1 MEVRT
6 GRARLAWLSVP
17 GSLTRGVHLAFAAL
31 VATSAARYLTHHG
44 LDGRWWLVIVLV
56 AVVAAAYAALVV
68 LARRPRPTARRVVLG
83 VLLLAWGVLV
93 LVAPSFAWSAI
104 PLFFV
109 CRTLVPAP
117 AAHVLVGAVAV
128 VTGVA
133 LFGLS
138 GRSDWAAAVAPLV
151 VAVLLSLA
159 YDAIVRQAGERVRLQ
174 REVAVLAERERMA
187 REIHDTVAQSLSSAV
202 LRLEAADQRWDA
214 EPGAARDDAR
224 QAAVAVRAS
233 LGQTRDL
240 VHDLVDPSPAAGGVA
255 PADLGAAIR
264 TAARRHVP
272 AAELTVV
279 GDPVPV
285 GAETAHALAR
295 IAQSAVANVH
305 RHAGPARL
313 GLTLTYL
320 PEAVAL
326 DVFDDGRGFDVAGV
340 ASRAVGPDGGF
351 GLRAMR
357 QRVEQL
363 GGTITVESGP
373 GEGTVVGV
381 QLPVP
386 GTTSPPRHG
395 TKEDA

>member
-1 MEVRT
+1 M
-6 GRARLAWLSVP
+6 P

-31 VATSAARYLTHHG
+31 VATSAARYLTNHG
-44 LDGRWWLVIVLV
+44 PGGRWWLVVALV
-56 AVVAAAYAALVV
+56 VVVAAAYAALVL
-68 LARRPRPTARRVVLG
+68 LARRPGSTARSVLLDVLLG
-83 VLLLAWGVLV
+83 VLLVAWGALV

-109 CRTLVPAP
+109 CRTLVPVP
-117 AAHVLVGAVAV
+117 AAHVLVAAVAV

-133 LFGLS
+133 LFDLS

-214 EPGAARDDAR
+214 DPDAARDDAR

-255 PADLGAAIR
+255 PADVEAAIR

-272 AAELTVV
+272 DAELTVV

-313 GLTLTYL
+313 GLTVTYL
-320 PEAVAL
+320 PDAVAL
-326 DVFDDGRGFDVAGV
+326 DVFDDGRGFDVDEVAARTAG
-340 ASRAVGPDGGF
+340 AGAPGRQGGF

-381 QLPVP
+381 QLPLAAGPTATV
-386 GTTSPPRHG
+386 R
-395 TKEDA
+395 EDQESA

>member
-1 MEVRT
+1 M
-6 GRARLAWLSVP
+6 P

-31 VATSAARYLTHHG
+31 VATSAVRYLTNHG
-44 LDGRWWLVIVLV
+44 LDGRWWLVV
-56 AVVAAAYAALVV
+56 ALLLGVVAAYAGLV
-68 LARRPRPTARRVVLG
+68 LLTRRPAPEGAGPGAVAGTVLG
-83 VLLLAWGVLV
+83 VLLVAWAALV
-93 LVAPSFAWSAI
+93 LVAPSFAWSAV

-109 CRTLVPAP
+109 CRSLVPVP
-117 AAHVLVGAVAV
+117 TAHVLVGAVAV

-133 LFGLS
+133 LFDLS

-174 REVAVLAERERMA
+174 REVAVLAERERVA

-202 LRLEAADQRWDA
+202 LRLEAADQRWDVD
-214 EPGAARDDAR
+214 PDAARDDAR

-233 LGQTRDL
+233 LGQTREL
-240 VHDLVDPSPAAGGVA
+240 VHDLVDPSPATGGVA
-255 PADLGAAIR
+255 PADVEAAIR
-264 TAARRHVP
+264 AAARRHVP
-272 AAELTVV
+272 DAALTVV

-285 GAETAHALAR
+285 GPEVAHALAR
-295 IAQSAVANVH
+295 IAQSAVTNVH

-320 PEAVAL
+320 PDAVAL
-326 DVFDDGRGFDVAGV
+326 DVFDDGRGFDVDAV
-340 ASRAVGPDGGF
+340 ASRAAGPAGGF

-363 GGTITVESGP
+363 GGTITVESAP
-373 GEGTVVGV
+373 GDGTVVGV
-381 QLPVP
+381 QLPAP
-386 GTTSPPRHG
+386 RPTSAGPATEP
-395 TKEDA
+395 TSQEDA

>member
-1 MEVRT
+1 M
-6 GRARLAWLSVP
+6 
-17 GSLTRGVHLAFAAL
+17 HLAFAAL
-31 VATSAARYLTHHG
+31 VATSAARYLTNHG
-44 LDGRWWLVIVLV
+44 PGGRWWLVVVLV
-56 AVVAAAYAALVV
+56 AVVAAAYAVLAV
-68 LARRPRPTARRVVLG
+68 LARRPLPTARRLAVDAVLG
-83 VLLLAWGVLV
+83 VLLLAWGALV

-109 CRTLVPAP
+109 CRTLVPVP

-133 LFGLS
+133 LFDLS

-174 REVAVLAERERMA
+174 REVAVLAERERVA

-214 EPGAARDDAR
+214 DPAAAREDAR

-255 PADLGAAIR
+255 PADVEAAIR

-272 AAELTVV
+272 DAELTVV
-279 GDPVPV
+279 GEPVPV

-320 PEAVAL
+320 PDAVAL
-326 DVFDDGRGFDVAGV
+326 DVFDDGRGFDVHEI
-340 ASRAVGPDGGF
+340 ASRAVGPEGGF

-363 GGTITVESGP
+363 GGTITVESAP

-381 QLPVP
+381 QLPVTAGSAATVP
-386 GTTSPPRHG
+386 EDQ
-395 TKEDA
+395 EDA

>member
-1 MEVRT
+1 MLV
-6 GRARLAWLSVP
+6 VP

-31 VATSAARYLTHHG
+31 VATSAARYLTNHG
-44 LDGRWWLVIVLV
+44 LDGRWWLVLVLV

-68 LARRPRPTARRVVLG
+68 LARQTGPTARRVAVDAVLG
-83 VLLLAWGVLV
+83 VLLLAWGALV

-109 CRTLVPAP
+109 CRTLVPVP

-174 REVAVLAERERMA
+174 REVAVLAERERVA

-214 EPGAARDDAR
+214 DPDAARDDAR

-255 PADLGAAIR
+255 PADVEAAIR

-272 AAELTVV
+272 DAELTVV
-279 GDPVPV
+279 GDPVRV

-295 IAQSAVANVH
+295 IAQSAVANVD

-320 PEAVAL
+320 PDAVAL
-326 DVFDDGRGFDVAGV
+326 DVFDDGRGFDVDEVAARTAGPG
-340 ASRAVGPDGGF
+340 APGRQGGF

-363 GGTITVESGP
+363 GGTITVESSP

-381 QLPVP
+381 QLPVAADP
-386 GTTSPPRHG
+386 GTTGPDDQ
-395 TKEDA
+395 EDA

>member
-1 MEVRT
+1 
-6 GRARLAWLSVP
+6 
-17 GSLTRGVHLAFAAL
+17 VHLAFAAL
-31 VATSAARYLTHHG
+31 VATSAARYLTNHG
-44 LDGRWWLVIVLV
+44 LDGRWWLVVVLV
-56 AVVAAAYAALVV
+56 AVVGAAYAVLAV
-68 LARRPRPTARRVVLG
+68 LARRPLPTARRLAVDTVLG
-83 VLLLAWGVLV
+83 VLLLAWGALV

-109 CRTLVPAP
+109 CRTLVPVP

-133 LFGLS
+133 LFDLS

-151 VAVLLSLA
+151 VSVLLSLA

-174 REVAVLAERERMA
+174 REVAVLAERERVA

-214 EPGAARDDAR
+214 DPAAARDDAR

-255 PADLGAAIR
+255 PADVEAAIR

-272 AAELTVV
+272 DATLTVV
-279 GDPVPV
+279 GEPVPV

-320 PEAVAL
+320 PDAVAL
-326 DVFDDGRGFDVAGV
+326 DVFDDGRGFDVDEV
-340 ASRAVGPDGGF
+340 ASRAVGPEGGF

-363 GGTITVESGP
+363 GGTITVESAP

-381 QLPVP
+381 QLPVTAGP
-386 GTTSPPRHG
+386 AATVPEDQ
-395 TKEDA
+395 EDA

>member
-1 MEVRT
+1 
-6 GRARLAWLSVP
+6 VP

-31 VATSAARYLTHHG
+31 VATSAARYLTNHG
-44 LDGRWWLVIVLV
+44 LDGRWWLVVALLV
-56 AVVAAAYAALVV
+56 AVAAAYAGVV
-68 LARRPRPTARRVVLG
+68 LLTRRSGHAGRGAVVRAALA
-83 VLLLAWGVLV
+83 VLLVAWSALV

-109 CRTLVPAP
+109 CRTLVPVP

-174 REVAVLAERERMA
+174 REVAVLAERERVA

-214 EPGAARDDAR
+214 DPEAARDDAR

-255 PADLGAAIR
+255 PADVEAAVR

-272 AAELTVV
+272 DAELTVV
-279 GDPVPV
+279 GDPVRV
-285 GAETAHALAR
+285 GADTAHALAR

-320 PEAVAL
+320 PDAVAL
-326 DVFDDGRGFDVAGV
+326 DVFDDGRGFDADEV
-340 ASRAVGPDGGF
+340 ASRAVGPEGGF

-363 GGTITVESGP
+363 GGTITVESAP

-381 QLPVP
+381 QLPVTAGFAATGP
-386 GTTSPPRHG
+386 EEQ
-395 TKEDA
+395 EDA

>member
-1 MEVRT
+1 M
-6 GRARLAWLSVP
+6 
-17 GSLTRGVHLAFAAL
+17 HLAFAAL
-31 VATSAARYLTHHG
+31 VATSAARYLTNHG
-44 LDGRWWLVIVLV
+44 LDGRWWLVVVLV
-56 AVVAAAYAALVV
+56 AVVGAAYAVLAV
-68 LARRPRPTARRVVLG
+68 LARRPLPTARRLAVDTVLG
-83 VLLLAWGVLV
+83 VLLLAWGALV

-109 CRTLVPAP
+109 CRTLVPVP

-133 LFGLS
+133 LSDLS

-151 VAVLLSLA
+151 VSVLLSLA

-174 REVAVLAERERMA
+174 REVAVLAERERVA

-214 EPGAARDDAR
+214 DPVAARDDVR

-255 PADLGAAIR
+255 PADVEAAIR

-272 AAELTVV
+272 DATLTVV
-279 GDPVPV
+279 GEPVPV

-320 PEAVAL
+320 HDAVAL
-326 DVFDDGRGFDVAGV
+326 DVFDDGRGFDVDEV
-340 ASRAVGPDGGF
+340 ASRAVGPEGGF

-363 GGTITVESGP
+363 GGTITVESAP

-381 QLPVP
+381 QLPVTAGP
-386 GTTSPPRHG
+386 AATVPEDQ
-395 TKEDA
+395 EDA

>member
-1 MEVRT
+1 M
-6 GRARLAWLSVP
+6 
-17 GSLTRGVHLAFAAL
+17 HLAFAAL
-31 VATSAARYLTHHG
+31 VATSAARYLTNHG
-44 LDGRWWLVIVLV
+44 LDGRWWLVVVLV
-56 AVVAAAYAALVV
+56 AVVGAAYAVLAV
-68 LARRPRPTARRVVLG
+68 LARRPLPTARRLAVDTVLG
-83 VLLLAWGVLV
+83 VLLLAWGALV

-109 CRTLVPAP
+109 CRTLVPVP

-133 LFGLS
+133 LFDLS

-174 REVAVLAERERMA
+174 REVAVLAERERVA

-214 EPGAARDDAR
+214 DPVAARDDVR

-255 PADLGAAIR
+255 PADVEAAIR

-272 AAELTVV
+272 DATLTVV
-279 GDPVPV
+279 GEPVPV

-320 PEAVAL
+320 HDAVAL
-326 DVFDDGRGFDVAGV
+326 DVFDDGRGFDVDEV
-340 ASRAVGPDGGF
+340 ASRAVGPEGGF

-363 GGTITVESGP
+363 GGTITVESAP

-381 QLPVP
+381 QLPVTAGP
-386 GTTSPPRHG
+386 AATVPEDQ
-395 TKEDA
+395 EDA

>member
-1 MEVRT
+1 M
-6 GRARLAWLSVP
+6 P

-31 VATSAARYLTHHG
+31 VATSAARYLTNHG
-44 LDGRWWLVIVLV
+44 LDGRWWLVVVLV
-56 AVVAAAYAALVV
+56 AVVGAAYAVLAV
-68 LARRPRPTARRVVLG
+68 LARRPLPTARRLAVDTVLG
-83 VLLLAWGVLV
+83 VLLLAWGALV

-109 CRTLVPAP
+109 CRTLVPVP

-133 LFGLS
+133 LFDLS

-151 VAVLLSLA
+151 VSVLLSLA

-174 REVAVLAERERMA
+174 REVAVLAERERVA

-214 EPGAARDDAR
+214 DPAAARDDAR

-255 PADLGAAIR
+255 PADVEAAIR

-272 AAELTVV
+272 DATLTVV
-279 GDPVPV
+279 GEPVPV

-320 PEAVAL
+320 HDAVAL
-326 DVFDDGRGFDVAGV
+326 DVFDDGRGFDVDEV
-340 ASRAVGPDGGF
+340 ASRAVGPEGGF

-363 GGTITVESGP
+363 GGTITVESAP

-381 QLPVP
+381 QLPVTAGP
-386 GTTSPPRHG
+386 AATVPEDQ
-395 TKEDA
+395 EDA

>member
-1 MEVRT
+1 V
-6 GRARLAWLSVP
+6 LVVP

-44 LDGRWWLVIVLV
+44 PGGRWWLVVVLV

-68 LARRPRPTARRVVLG
+68 LARLSGPAARRIAVDAVLG

-109 CRTLVPAP
+109 CRTLVPVP

-128 VTGVA
+128 LTGVA

-174 REVAVLAERERMA
+174 REVAVLAERERVA

-202 LRLEAADQRWDA
+202 LRLEAADQRWDVD
-214 EPGAARDDAR
+214 PDAARDDAR

-255 PADLGAAIR
+255 PADVEAAIR

-272 AAELTVV
+272 DAGLTVV
-279 GDPVPV
+279 GEPVRV

-320 PEAVAL
+320 PDAVAL
-326 DVFDDGRGFDVAGV
+326 DVFDDGRGFDVDDVTARIAG
-340 ASRAVGPDGGF
+340 AGTPGRQGGF

-363 GGTITVESGP
+363 GGTITVESAP

-381 QLPVP
+381 QLPVAAGP
-386 GTTSPPRHG
+386 TSTGPEDQ
-395 TKEDA
+395 EDA

>member
-1 MEVRT
+1 M
-6 GRARLAWLSVP
+6 
-17 GSLTRGVHLAFAAL
+17 HLAFAAL
-31 VATSAARYLTHHG
+31 VATSAARYLTNHG
-44 LDGRWWLVIVLV
+44 LDGRWWLVVVLV
-56 AVVAAAYAALVV
+56 AVVGAAYAVLAV
-68 LARRPRPTARRVVLG
+68 LARRPLPTARRLAVDTVLG
-83 VLLLAWGVLV
+83 VLLLAWGALV

-109 CRTLVPAP
+109 CRTLVPVP

-133 LFGLS
+133 LFDLS

-151 VAVLLSLA
+151 VSVLLSLA

-174 REVAVLAERERMA
+174 REVAVLAERERVA

-214 EPGAARDDAR
+214 YPAAARDDAR

-255 PADLGAAIR
+255 PADVEAAIR

-272 AAELTVV
+272 DATLTVV
-279 GDPVPV
+279 GEPVPV

-320 PEAVAL
+320 HDAVAL
-326 DVFDDGRGFDVAGV
+326 DVFDDGRGFDVDEV
-340 ASRAVGPDGGF
+340 ASRAVGPEGGF

-363 GGTITVESGP
+363 GGTITVESAP

-381 QLPVP
+381 QLPVTAGP
-386 GTTSPPRHG
+386 AATVPEDQ
-395 TKEDA
+395 EDA

>member
-1 MEVRT
+1 M
-6 GRARLAWLSVP
+6 P

-31 VATSAARYLTHHG
+31 VATSAARYLTNHG
-44 LDGRWWLVIVLV
+44 LDGRWWLVV
-56 AVVAAAYAALVV
+56 ALLLAVAAAYAGIVV
-68 LARRPRPTARRVVLG
+68 LTRRPAGEKRRPGAVVALA
-83 VLLLAWGVLV
+83 VLLAAWGTLV

-109 CRTLVPAP
+109 CRTLVPVP

-151 VAVLLSLA
+151 VAVLLSIA
-159 YDAIVRQAGERVRLQ
+159 YDAIVRQVGERVRLQ
-174 REVAVLAERERMA
+174 REVAVLAERERVA

-214 EPGAARDDAR
+214 EPDAARDDAR

-255 PADLGAAIR
+255 PADVEAAIR

-272 AAELTVV
+272 DARLTVV
-279 GDPVPV
+279 GEPARV
-285 GAETAHALAR
+285 GADTAHALAR

-320 PEAVAL
+320 PDAVAL
-326 DVFDDGRGFDVAGV
+326 DVFDDGRGFDVAEV
-340 ASRAVGPDGGF
+340 TARAVGPDGGF

-363 GGTITVESGP
+363 GGTITVESSP

-381 QLPVP
+381 QLPVTADP
-386 GTTSPPRHG
+386 GQTVPAEL
-395 TKEDA
+395 EDA

>member
-1 MEVRT
+1 M
-6 GRARLAWLSVP
+6 P

-31 VATSAARYLTHHG
+31 VVTSAARYLTNHG
-44 LDGRWWLVIVLV
+44 LDGQWWLVVALLLAV
-56 AVVAAAYAALVV
+56 AVAYAGLVL
-68 LARRPRPTARRVVLG
+68 LARRSGGAGPGAVVHG
-83 VLLLAWGVLV
+83 VLAVLLVAWSALV

-109 CRTLVPAP
+109 CRSLVPVP

-133 LFGLS
+133 LFDLS

-174 REVAVLAERERMA
+174 HEVAVLAERERVA

-214 EPGAARDDAR
+214 DPDAARDDAR

-240 VHDLVDPSPAAGGVA
+240 VHDLVDPSPATGGVA
-255 PADLGAAIR
+255 PADVEAAVR

-272 AAELTVV
+272 DAELTVV
-279 GDPVPV
+279 GDRVPV
-285 GAETAHALAR
+285 GPEVAHALAR

-320 PEAVAL
+320 PDAVAL
-326 DVFDDGRGFDVAGV
+326 DVFDDGRGFDVAAV
-340 ASRAVGPDGGF
+340 SSRAAGPDGGF

-363 GGTITVESGP
+363 GGTITVESAP

-381 QLPVP
+381 QLPVAGGLP
-386 GTTSPPRHG
+386 ATGPDDQ
-395 TKEDA
+395 EDA

>member
-1 MEVRT
+1 M
-6 GRARLAWLSVP
+6 P

-31 VATSAARYLTHHG
+31 VATSAARYLTNHG
-44 LDGRWWLVIVLV
+44 LDGRWWLVVVLV

-68 LARRPRPTARRVVLG
+68 LARAPGPAARRVVVDAVLG
-83 VLLLAWGVLV
+83 VVLLAWGALV

-109 CRTLVPAP
+109 CRTLVPVP

-174 REVAVLAERERMA
+174 REVAVLAERERVA

-214 EPGAARDDAR
+214 EPDAARGDAR

-240 VHDLVDPSPAAGGVA
+240 VHDLVDPSPATGGVA
-255 PADLGAAIR
+255 PADVEAAVVA
-264 TAARRHVP
+264 AARRHVTD
-272 AAELTVV
+272 AALTVV
-279 GDPVPV
+279 GEPVPV
-285 GAETAHALAR
+285 GPDVAHALAR

-320 PEAVAL
+320 PDAVAL
-326 DVFDDGRGFDVAGV
+326 DVFDDGRGFDVDEV
-340 ASRAVGPDGGF
+340 AARAVGHGAGRGGGF

-363 GGTITVESGP
+363 GGTITVESSP

-381 QLPVP
+381 QLPV
-386 GTTSPPRHG
+386 GGATTGPQDQ
-395 TKEDA
+395 EDA

>member
-1 MEVRT
+1 M
-6 GRARLAWLSVP
+6 P

-31 VATSAARYLTHHG
+31 VATSAARYLTNHG
-44 LDGRWWLVIVLV
+44 LDGRWWLVV
-56 AVVAAAYAALVV
+56 ALLLAVAAAYAALVV
-68 LARRPRPTARRVVLG
+68 LARRPAAWRLVVDAVLG
-83 VLLLAWGVLV
+83 VLLVAWAALV

-109 CRTLVPAP
+109 CRSLVRVP
-117 AAHVLVGAVAV
+117 AAHVLVGGVAV

-133 LFGLS
+133 LFDLS

-174 REVAVLAERERMA
+174 REVAVLAERERVA

-202 LRLEAADQRWDA
+202 LRLEAADQRWDVD
-214 EPGAARDDAR
+214 PDAARDDAR

-240 VHDLVDPSPAAGGVA
+240 VHDLVDPSPATGGVA
-255 PADLGAAIR
+255 PADVEAAIR

-272 AAELTVV
+272 DAELTVV
-279 GDPVPV
+279 GEPVPV
-285 GAETAHALAR
+285 GPEVAHALAR

-320 PEAVAL
+320 PDAVAL
-326 DVFDDGRGFDVAGV
+326 DVFDDGCGFDVDAV
-340 ASRAVGPDGGF
+340 ASRAAAAGSGRQGGF

-363 GGTITVESGP
+363 GGTITVESAP
-373 GEGTVVGV
+373 GDGTVVGV
-381 QLPVP
+381 QLPAP
-386 GTTSPPRHG
+386 RTTSAGPRTG
-395 TKEDA
+395 PTSQEDA

>member
-1 MEVRT
+1 M
-6 GRARLAWLSVP
+6 P

-31 VATSAARYLTHHG
+31 VATSAARYLTNHG
-44 LDGRWWLVIVLV
+44 LDGRWWLVVVLV
-56 AVVAAAYAALVV
+56 AVVAASYAALVV
-68 LARRPRPTARRVVLG
+68 LARRAPTAQRLVHHVGLG
-83 VLLLAWGVLV
+83 VLLLAWGALV

-109 CRTLVPAP
+109 CRTIVPVP

-174 REVAVLAERERMA
+174 REVAVLAERERVA

-214 EPGAARDDAR
+214 EPGAAREDAR
-224 QAAVAVRAS
+224 QAAVAVRAG
-233 LGQTRDL
+233 LGQTREL
-240 VHDLVDPSPAAGGVA
+240 VHDLVDPPPAAGGVA
-255 PADLGAAIR
+255 PDDLDAAVR

-272 AAELTVV
+272 DAELTIV
-279 GDPVPV
+279 GDPAPV

-320 PEAVAL
+320 PDAVAL
-326 DVFDDGRGFDVAGV
+326 DVFDDGRGFDVDEV
-340 ASRAVGPDGGF
+340 AARTLGQGTPGRQGGF

-363 GGTITVESGP
+363 GGTITVESAP

-381 QLPVP
+381 QLPAP
-386 GTTSPPRHG
+386 ARGAGSSTS
-395 TKEDA
+395 TSDEEDA